1 MHRCSPTVLRL
12 LIDTRVQDSADAVIQ
27 EFRSVVGKLRT
38 ELNDAFKNA
47 EDLLENLGKP
57 KIKGK
62 GKGAPN
68 DYLLFIYNPF
78 HYSKE

>member
-1 MHRCSPTVLRL
+1 M
-12 LIDTRVQDSADAVIQ
+12 
-27 EFRSVVGKLRT
+27 

-62 GKGAPN
+62 GKGTPN